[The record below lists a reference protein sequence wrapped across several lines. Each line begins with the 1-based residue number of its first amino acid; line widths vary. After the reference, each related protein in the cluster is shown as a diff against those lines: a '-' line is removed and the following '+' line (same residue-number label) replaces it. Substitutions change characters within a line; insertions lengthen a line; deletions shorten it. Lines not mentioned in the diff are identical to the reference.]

1 MTANNFLMNILFS
14 IVQKLLKYTLNL
26 TLIVFFCMTLFK
38 IGQFYK
44 KVFLERNYGML
55 FLIVNKKSEKI
66 WKMKY
71 VGSFC

>member
-66 WKMKY
+66 
-71 VGSFC
+71 